1 MTEMNAQNRI
11 DGFRPDAPSRSAQGP
26 FGVGRTTLTLVMS
39 DVPRTVNLMT
49 GQGPDRADRSLTV
62 ELFYPAKTPVSPT
75 PIQTMLRD
83 GATPITL
90 YGQSEAD
97 AAPAS
102 EGDPFPLV
110 VISHGYPGNRFLL
123 SHLAENLASKG
134 YAVASIDHADSTY
147 EDQNIPEAVAVDRP
161 RDIHFVL
168 NALAE
173 KAEAGDHPALRTIS
187 TARVGLVGYSMGG
200 YGVLMAQGSQLSKDV
215 LERTPP
221 AAQSL
226 ISGLTLHTDA
236 PSHTPD
242 PRVAAFIAIAPWGRQ
257 VGIIDPEGLANIK
270 TPLLVVGGSDDQISG
285 YETGIRQ
292 IWRDTTGTDRALLT
306 FDNAQHN
313 AAAPFPAPRESYT
326 PSESLGFLPFE
337 HYADPVW
344 DTVRMNNI
352 LQHAAT
358 GLFDHYVKQDAS
370 APDLAKASAE
380 HEVLGTRMEF
390 LAAGLAGEA

>member
-1 MTEMNAQNRI
+1 MTENKTQNRI
-11 DGFRPDAPSRSAQGP
+11 DGLRPDAPARAAVGSFA
-26 FGVGRTTLTLVMS
+26 VGRTTLILTLS
-39 DVPRTVNLMT
+39 DAPRTVNLMT
-49 GQGPDRADRSLTV
+49 GQGPERADRPLTV
-62 ELFYPAKTPVSPT
+62 ELFYPAQDPVSPT

-83 GATPITL
+83 GATPVTL
-90 YGQSEAD
+90 HGRSAAD
-97 AAPAS
+97 AAPAVA
-102 EGDPFPLV
+102 EGPFPLV

-168 NALAE
+168 KALTEWSE
-173 KAEAGDHPALRTIS
+173 KAEHPAAPAVS
-187 TARVGLVGYSMGG
+187 TERIGLVGYSMGG
-200 YGVLMAQGSQLSKDV
+200 YGVLMAQGAQLSKDV
-215 LERTPP
+215 LARTPP

-226 ISGLTLHTDA
+226 IGGLTLDTDTPA
-236 PSHTPD
+236 HLPD

-257 VGIIDPEGLANIK
+257 VGILDPDGLAKIK

-292 IWRDTTGTDRALLT
+292 IWRDTSGTDRALLT

-313 AAAPFPAPRESYT
+313 AAAPIPAPQESYK
-326 PSESLGFLPFE
+326 PSDALGFLPFE

-358 GLFDHYVKQDAS
+358 GLFDHYIKQNSD
-370 APDLAKASAE
+370 APDLARACEEEA
-380 HEVLGTRMEF
+380 LPGTRLEF
-390 LAAGLAGEA
+390 LAAGTTGDG